1 MKIIKFLT
9 IVISAVIAFAACI
22 PSIKL
27 KDAYSIEGEYFGT
40 LSLVTHSDEPKGANV
55 KITAVNAEKV
65 KIDIY
70 SSMMDDLNIE
80 RTDESALL
88 EVSEGY
94 AKVISDGT
102 MISGMVKNDVLTLSF
117 SHNMGNH
124 VCDMNNDGQIDED
137 TEYIRDIV
145 SFIFVGTKNK

>member
-1 MKIIKFLT
+1 
-9 IVISAVIAFAACI
+9 
-22 PSIKL
+22 
-27 KDAYSIEGEYFGT
+27 
-40 LSLVTHSDEPKGANV
+40 
-55 KITAVNAEKV
+55 
-65 KIDIY
+65 
-70 SSMMDDLNIE
+70 MMDDLNIE

-102 MISGMVKNDVLTLSF
+102 MISCMVKNDVLTLSF

-124 VCDMNNDGQIDED
+124 VCDMNNDGHIDED

>member
-1 MKIIKFLT
+1 MKKQRRKTKRLGAALLAATMLMTGCGALDTTT
-9 IVISAVIAFAACI
+9 IDNDETA
-22 PSIKL
+22 K
-27 KDAYSIEGEYFGT
+27 
-40 LSLVTHSDEPKGANV
+40 SDS
-55 KITAVNAEKV
+55 ITANGEKV

-102 MISGMVKNDVLTLSF
+102 MISGMVKNDVFTLSF

-124 VCDMNNDGQIDED
+124 VCDMNNDGHIDED